1 MSEKNHAAV
10 ELGRRG
16 GRTKSE
22 AQAVARRANLE
33 TARKAKTR
41 LKASQNNTERSE
53 SGQASE
59 VVCILPFPWLT

>member
-1 MSEKNHAAV
+1 MSEKNQAAV

-22 AQAVARRANLE
+22 AQAAARRANLE
-33 TARKAKTR
+33 TARKAKAK

-53 SGQASE
+53 SGQAFE
-59 VVCILPFPWLT
+59 VVCIVPVPSLP

>member
-22 AQAVARRANLE
+22 AQAAARRANLE
-33 TARKAKTR
+33 TARKAKAK

-53 SGQASE
+53 SGHASE
-59 VVCILPFPWLT
+59 VVYSAVVPGLV